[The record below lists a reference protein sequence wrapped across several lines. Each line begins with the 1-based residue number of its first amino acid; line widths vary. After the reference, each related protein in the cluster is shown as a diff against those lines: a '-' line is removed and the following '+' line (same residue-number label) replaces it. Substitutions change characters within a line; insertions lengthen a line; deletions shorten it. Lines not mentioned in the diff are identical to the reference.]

1 MRRLNDFVE
10 RQPGWRMYSVFLV
23 LALTVG
29 LLTGH
34 STEAAI
40 DNTLVALIV
49 MAIGDT
55 IRWIPK
61 RRRRRELR

>member
-10 RQPGWRMYSVFLV
+10 RQPAWRTYLVFLS

-40 DNTLVALIV
+40 DNTLFALIV
-49 MAIGDT
+49 MGIGDT